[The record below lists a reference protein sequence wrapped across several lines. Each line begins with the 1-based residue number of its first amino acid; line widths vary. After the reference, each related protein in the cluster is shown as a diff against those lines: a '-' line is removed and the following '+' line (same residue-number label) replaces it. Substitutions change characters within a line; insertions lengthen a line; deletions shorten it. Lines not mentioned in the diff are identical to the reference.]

1 MIRHYDEL
9 TKLDM
14 QHKGGKGHILAA
26 ELLNGEDFAGKG
38 RVFNHCVLKPGCS
51 VGRHRHVGDFEVYH
65 VLSGTGLYFDNGEL
79 KPVTAGDVMICKEGE
94 EHMLENDG
102 TEDLEFIALILYAG
116 SAFQH
121 PKRTGLSPE
130 ESFFC
135 CRWPVRLFPT
145 WTNTV

>member
-102 TEDLEFIALILYAG
+102 TKDLEFIALILYA
-116 SAFQH
+116 
-121 PKRTGLSPE
+121 
-130 ESFFC
+130 
-135 CRWPVRLFPT
+135 
-145 WTNTV
+145 

>member
-38 RVFNHCVLKPGCS
+38 RVFNHCVLK
-51 VGRHRHVGDFEVYH
+51 D
-65 VLSGTGLYFDNGEL
+65 
-79 KPVTAGDVMICKEGE
+79 GE

-102 TEDLEFIALILYAG
+102 TEDLEFIALILYA
-116 SAFQH
+116 
-121 PKRTGLSPE
+121 
-130 ESFFC
+130 
-135 CRWPVRLFPT
+135 
-145 WTNTV
+145 

>member
-65 VLSGTGLYFDNGEL
+65 VLSGTGLYSTMAN
-79 KPVTAGDVMICKEGE
+79 
-94 EHMLENDG
+94 
-102 TEDLEFIALILYAG
+102 
-116 SAFQH
+116 
-121 PKRTGLSPE
+121 
-130 ESFFC
+130 
-135 CRWPVRLFPT
+135 
-145 WTNTV
+145 

>member
-26 ELLNGEDFAGKG
+26 ELLNGED
-38 RVFNHCVLKPGCS
+38 
-51 VGRHRHVGDFEVYH
+51 

-79 KPVTAGDVMICKEGE
+79 KPVTAGDVMICKDGE

-102 TEDLEFIALILYAG
+102 TEDLEFIALILYA
-116 SAFQH
+116 
-121 PKRTGLSPE
+121 
-130 ESFFC
+130 
-135 CRWPVRLFPT
+135 
-145 WTNTV
+145 

>member
-51 VGRHRHVGDFEVYH
+51 VGR
-65 VLSGTGLYFDNGEL
+65 TGLYFDNGEL
-79 KPVTAGDVMICKEGE
+79 KPVTAGDVMICKDGE

-102 TEDLEFIALILYAG
+102 TEDLEFIALILYA
-116 SAFQH
+116 
-121 PKRTGLSPE
+121 
-130 ESFFC
+130 
-135 CRWPVRLFPT
+135 
-145 WTNTV
+145 

>member
-14 QHKGGKGHILAA
+14 QHKGGKGNILAA

-79 KPVTAGDVMICKEGE
+79 KPVTAGDVMICKDGE

-102 TEDLEFIALILYAG
+102 TEDLEFIALILYA
-116 SAFQH
+116 
-121 PKRTGLSPE
+121 
-130 ESFFC
+130 
-135 CRWPVRLFPT
+135 
-145 WTNTV
+145 

>member
-26 ELLNGEDFAGKG
+26 ELLNGE
-38 RVFNHCVLKPGCS
+38 
-51 VGRHRHVGDFEVYH
+51 DFEVYH

-102 TEDLEFIALILYAG
+102 TEDLEFIALILYA
-116 SAFQH
+116 
-121 PKRTGLSPE
+121 
-130 ESFFC
+130 
-135 CRWPVRLFPT
+135 
-145 WTNTV
+145 

>member
-9 TKLDM
+9 NKLDM
-14 QHKGGKGHILAA
+14 QHKGSKGHILAA

-79 KPVTAGDVMICKEGE
+79 KPVTAGDVMICKDGE
-94 EHMLENDG
+94 EHMLENNG
-102 TEDLEFIALILYAG
+102 TEDLEFIALILYA
-116 SAFQH
+116 
-121 PKRTGLSPE
+121 
-130 ESFFC
+130 
-135 CRWPVRLFPT
+135 
-145 WTNTV
+145 

>member
-38 RVFNHCVLKPGCS
+38 RVFNHCVLKSGCS

-79 KPVTAGDVMICKEGE
+79 KPVTAGDVMICKDGE

-102 TEDLEFIALILYAG
+102 TEDLEFIAL
-116 SAFQH
+116 H
-121 PKRTGLSPE
+121 RTS
-130 ESFFC
+130 SS
-135 CRWPVRLFPT
+135 
-145 WTNTV
+145 NS

>member
-51 VGRHRHVGDFEVYH
+51 M
-65 VLSGTGLYFDNGEL
+65 SS
-79 KPVTAGDVMICKEGE
+79 A
-94 EHMLENDG
+94 
-102 TEDLEFIALILYAG
+102 ALACT
-116 SAFQH
+116 STMA
-121 PKRTGLSPE
+121 
-130 ESFFC
+130 
-135 CRWPVRLFPT
+135 
-145 WTNTV
+145 N